1 MKGKSKNSQMY
12 NGLWLLKVQHHDT
25 LQVFTLLAQG
35 DVYTSKSHAER
46 FLFDGWQII
55 DQMPVKRVDA
65 CFAVIPPSAYAN
77 LKICLI

>member
-1 MKGKSKNSQMY
+1 MKEKSKKSQMY
-12 NGLWLLKVQHHDT
+12 NGLWLLKVQHTET
-25 LQVFTLLAQG
+25 LQVFTMLAQG

-65 CFAVIPPSAYAN
+65 CFAVVPPSVHAN
-77 LKICLI
+77 LKIGLI